1 MLGLLNY
8 AIKHVKLIFI
18 IVSAISFFMVP
29 ITYIPKTNLNVI
41 NHIMMLNPLYYFVN
55 GSSQVFGTVS
65 MSNLP
70 YHLYIII
77 LIGIMCVINYALVS
91 HSI

>member
-1 MLGLLNY
+1 
-8 AIKHVKLIFI
+8 
-18 IVSAISFFMVP
+18 MVP

-55 GSSQVFGTVS
+55 GSSQAVFGTVS

-70 YHLYIII
+70 YHFIYYYFNWNHV
-77 LIGIMCVINYALVS
+77 CD
-91 HSI
+91 